1 LNSQSNP
8 QTYDR
13 QDFQALVVR
22 FLSRHP
28 CPLCGEV
35 HELRVHAYFG
45 RKVRDPESMENEE
58 ITIFSIYCGRAKTQ
72 GDQYTKRIL
81 PPFVIWGCSIM
92 LCRVLVYLEQ
102 NPQQKINYAQAQ
114 IILGAKDPRTIRKH
128 IVEGR
133 EIVER
138 TTLELTGVLSQG
150 GWFAGVPEVKPGTG
164 VSERVG
170 QTVEEVQTGGR
181 RMHGEAGEQTPAI
194 VYVLLV
200 YAFERARNPLRTP
213 LDHVT
218 SDLVFHDT
226 S

>member
-1 LNSQSNP
+1 MSSQSNP

-13 QDFQALVVR
+13 HGFQTLIVR
-22 FLSRHP
+22 FLSNHP

-35 HELRVHAYFG
+35 HELRIHAYLV
-45 RKVRDPESMENEE
+45 RKVRDPESMENKE
-58 ITIFSIYCGRAKTQ
+58 ITIFSIYCGKAKTQ

-81 PPFVIWGCSIM
+81 PPFVISECSIM

-114 IILGAKDPRTIRKH
+114 MILGAKDSRTIRKH
-128 IVEGR
+128 IVDGR

-138 TTLELTGVLSQG
+138 TILALTGVLSQEDQ
-150 GWFAGVPEVKPGTG
+150 FSGVLEVKPETG
-164 VSERVG
+164 VSERLR
-170 QTVEEVQTGGR
+170 QTVAEVQTVGR
-181 RMHGEAGEQTPAI
+181 RMHAETGEQTPAI
-194 VYVLLV
+194 AYVHLV
-200 YAFERARNPLRTP
+200 YAVERARNPLKTP
-213 LDHVT
+213 LDHVA